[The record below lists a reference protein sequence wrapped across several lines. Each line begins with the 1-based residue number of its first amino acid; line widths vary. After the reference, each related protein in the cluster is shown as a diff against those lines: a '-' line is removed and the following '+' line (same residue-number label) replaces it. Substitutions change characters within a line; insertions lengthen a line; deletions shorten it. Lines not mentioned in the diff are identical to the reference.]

1 MSGLTKP
8 LVRTADRRR
17 TRRRWLI
24 AAAAA
29 ALLAGTAIA
38 VQMATPKVATVAA
51 LETTVLER
59 GTIQDS
65 ISATGTVASA
75 TTFKVYSTLT
85 YSVRTVHVSV
95 GDAVSKGDRLC
106 QLDTSGLNKQI
117 ASKEASIEQSEATSA
132 AAIRTARDKYDAA
145 VKAAR
150 TGTNPSVVSA
160 QSAVTNAH
168 NAWIKAKKTYD
179 DYDSTLD
186 DDENSQVLS
195 AKAALDNAA
204 NALASARYTYDQ
216 AKDDLSTARAAL
228 DSASSAFDLAQAEVD
243 AAGSSVTQAQLDAL
257 AAASQARDTAQQAVD
272 GAEDVAA
279 KARLGLESAHTTH
292 ENAEDAYEAAST
304 AADNTLSD
312 YKLAVQSSYDSYRSA
327 LAALAAANA
336 TAATEIQLNLDG
348 LRSSQASAGNAVAI
362 QDLVNIEKD
371 VESTTVKAP
380 VSGTVTAVYAEV
392 GANPAGVIFVI
403 EDTERLV
410 IDASVNEYDVG
421 SVKPGVPVAI
431 ESDATRDAVYRGTVA
446 SVAPTSDKDPSGETI
461 TGTDI
466 QYATK
471 VDVLSSDTQLR
482 IGMNVR
488 LRYLIAEEADVL
500 VVPYEAV
507 FTNAMGTK
515 SVLAAVPRP
524 DGTYEL
530 RSLTVTTGLE
540 NDLSVVIAG
549 DGITPGLRVLN
560 TPTKYAAGSVVRIA
574 G

>member
-1 MSGLTKP
+1 
-8 LVRTADRRR
+8 
-17 TRRRWLI
+17 
-24 AAAAA
+24 
-29 ALLAGTAIA
+29 
-38 VQMATPKVATVAA
+38 MATPKVATVAA
-51 LETTVLER
+51 LETTVLQR

-65 ISATGTVASA
+65 ISATGVVASA

-85 YSVRTVHVSV
+85 YSVRTVDVSV
-95 GDAVSKGDRLC
+95 GDVVDKGDRLC
-106 QLDTSGLNKQI
+106 KLDTSGLNKQI
-117 ASKEASIEQSEATSA
+117 AAKEASIEQSEETSA

-145 VKAAR
+145 VKAVR

-160 QSAVTNAH
+160 QSAVTTAH

-179 DYDSTLD
+179 DYASTLD
-186 DDENSQVLS
+186 DDENAQVLS
-195 AKAALDNAA
+195 AKAALDNAD
-204 NALASARYTYDQ
+204 NALASARYTHDQ
-216 AKDDLSTARAAL
+216 AEQDLSTAKTAL
-228 DSASSAFDLAQAEVD
+228 ESANSAFDLAQAEVD
-243 AAGSSVTQAQLDAL
+243 AAGPNVTQAQLDAL
-257 AAASQARDTAQQAVD
+257 AAAAQARDTAQQAVD
-272 GAEDVAA
+272 LAEDVAA
-279 KARLGLESAHTTH
+279 KARLALESAHTTY

-312 YKLAVQSSYDSYRSA
+312 FKLAVRSSYDSYKSA
-327 LAALAAANA
+327 LAALSAAKASA
-336 TAATEIQLNLDG
+336 STEIQLNLDS
-348 LRSSQASAGNAVAI
+348 LRSSKASAGNAVAI

-371 VESTTVKAP
+371 VESTTIKAP
-380 VSGTVTAVYAEV
+380 VSGTITAVSAEV
-392 GANPAGVIFVI
+392 GANPSGVLFVI

-410 IDASVNEYDVG
+410 IDASVKEYDVG
-421 SVKPGVPVAI
+421 SVNPGVPVSI
-431 ESDATRDAVYRGTVA
+431 ESDATRDAVYRGTVT

-471 VDVLSSDTQLR
+471 VDVLSGDTRLR

-488 LRYLIAEEADVL
+488 LRYLIAEESDVL

-524 DGTYEL
+524 DGMYEL
-530 RSLTVTTGLE
+530 RTMTVTTGLE

-560 TPTKYAAGSVVRIA
+560 TPTKYAAGSVVRIT